1 MNKAH
6 PTLARIFSFID
17 IFTSVGVL
25 VWFMAAILAEIEG
38 FKLFVPFHLVE
49 EYLSGSQ
56 IFAVVMSPLSV
67 LIAGVPIPAFR
78 YLSHRLKYNSDKEM
92 NRAFSRT
99 HRKSLKYCGKVES
112 VSINEEPGLMASGIF
127 TLITDTGMFRCRG
140 TFNAIQKGARVQQDG
155 NKLILR
161 TPGHP
166 KTTINLAPSN

>member
-1 MNKAH
+1 MNKPR
-6 PTLARIFSFID
+6 PTLASIFSFFGIS
-17 IFTSVGVL
+17 TSVGVL

-67 LIAGVPIPAFR
+67 LIAGAPIPVFR
-78 YLSHRLKYNSDKEM
+78 YLSHRLKYSSAKEM
-92 NRAFSRT
+92 NRAFSRE

-112 VSINEEPGLMASGIF
+112 VSVNEEPGLMDSGIF
-127 TLITDTGMFRCRG
+127 TLITDTGVFRCRG
-140 TFNAIQKGARVQQDG
+140 TFNAIQRGSRVQQDG

-161 TPGHP
+161 TPGSP
-166 KTTINLAPSN
+166 KITINLAPS